1 MNTPRLARRQGLDR
15 NPLRRRTDKVA
26 ICLAVLLAVFVIG
39 APVLSVAAARR
50 VGRAAAAGQRAARS
64 WRQVPAVLLH
74 ATPPLTVAGAVSGS
88 PLVPARW
95 IAPDGHSRTGRIPA
109 GTGLA
114 AGRTVRPM
122 GGHGGLAD
130 RSSSQFQRARDQ
142 PGPGGGQ
149 GPHRAGDRAEG
160 LAWAGRWALDR
171 RRLADWEAA
180 WAAVGPR
187 WTKRFWSQGQ
197 P

>member
-1 MNTPRLARRQGLDR
+1 MNTPRLARRLGLDR

-88 PLVPARW
+88 PLVPAR
-95 IAPDGHSRTGRIPA
+95 
-109 GTGLA
+109 
-114 AGRTVRPM
+114 
-122 GGHGGLAD
+122 
-130 RSSSQFQRARDQ
+130 
-142 PGPGGGQ
+142 
-149 GPHRAGDRAEG
+149 
-160 LAWAGRWALDR
+160 
-171 RRLADWEAA
+171 
-180 WAAVGPR
+180 
-187 WTKRFWSQGQ
+187 
-197 P
+197 